1 MDLLSIFTYNV
12 TLMESLRFCRIEY
25 GFRLIFLFLLFWF
38 RLLNCRLRK
47 GENIPSF
54 DNVMLLFQ

>member
-47 GENIPSF
+47 GDNIPKISQ
-54 DNVMLLFQ
+54 VLIM